1 MALKYIPVSDLKS
14 GAKLEAVYL
23 MASCQTRPK
32 KDGTSF
38 LTMSLVDAT
47 GKISGVMW
55 DNFDAV
61 TSGRLK
67 ENDYV
72 EVGGEVLT
80 YNNQLQFR
88 VARIAKVEDSAI
100 DPAFFIPTCPIS
112 LEKLEEDFWALVDEI
127 TDPDYR
133 ALIDTIFKSPEFW
146 AKFRIAPSARSMHQ
160 AYLGGLLEHTLCV
173 TRNALKL
180 ADNYPAANRSLLI
193 AGSLLHD
200 MGKTLEYS
208 FDKKIGYTDAGRL
221 IGHITMG
228 AALVELHASLLPGFP
243 HAKKIFVQHMI
254 ISHHGF
260 YEFGSPKRPKILEA
274 LLLHHAD
281 VADAQISN
289 YMEYCAAA
297 EKNGARWEYS
307 NMFER
312 YMFAGE
318 RIEGGN
324 VMRDIAYPAQLRD
337 RQQET
342 AENRENDD
350 LANSTMEETFFAP
363 NPDSAG

>member
-1 MALKYIPVSDLKS
+1 MALKYVPISDLKS
-14 GAKLEAVYL
+14 GTKLEAVYL

-32 KDGTSF
+32 KDGTFF

-47 GKISGVMW
+47 GKISAVMW

-72 EVGGEVLT
+72 EVAGEVLT

-88 VARIAKVEDSAI
+88 VARLAKVNDCDI

-112 LEKLEEDFWALVDEI
+112 LEKLEADFWDLVSEI
-127 TDPDYR
+127 SDPDYL
-133 ALIDTIFKSPEFW
+133 ALINAIFKAPEFW
-146 AKFRIAPSARSMHQ
+146 EKFRIAPSARSMHQ

-193 AGSLLHD
+193 AGALLHD

-208 FDKKIGYTDAGRL
+208 CDKKISYTDAGRL

-243 HAKKIFVQHMI
+243 HAKKILVQHMI

-260 YEFGSPKRPKILEA
+260 YEFGSPKRPKTLEA

-289 YMEYCAAA
+289 YTEYCAAA
-297 EKNGARWEYS
+297 EKNGTRWEYS

-312 YMFAGE
+312 YMFAGD
-318 RIEGGN
+318 RIEGAN
-324 VMRDIAYPAQLRD
+324 TIREIAYPAQLRD
-337 RQQET
+337 RRQELDEQSRDEE
-342 AENRENDD
+342 A
-350 LANSTMEETFFAP
+350 AMEETFFV
-363 NPDSAG
+363 PDPDTAG